1 MHDEVDL
8 APVLF
13 QPGKNRIDRLEIGHI
28 AVTGHEGAQ
37 FLRQRLDTL
46 LQRVALPGQRNFR
59 ARVGTG
65 LGDAPS
71 DGTIIGDTHDEA
83 AFASHEAGC
92 LSHFMLPSTFDRS
105 CLWHRLQSC
114 SRLPKIINC

>member
-13 QPGKNRIDRLEIGHI
+13 QPGKNRIDRLEIGH
-28 AVTGHEGAQ
+28 VTVPGHEGAK
-37 FLRQRLDTL
+37 FLRQRLDAL
-46 LQRVALPGQRNFR
+46 LQCVALPGECDFR
-59 ARVGTG
+59 ACVCAS
-65 LGDAPS
+65 LGNAPS

-83 AFASHEAGC
+83 AFASHKTGC
-92 LSHFMLPSTFDRS
+92 LSHFVLPNTFDRS